1 MNKSTQNISI
11 RQNRPIR
18 PIQSHPFDNGF
29 RVIYEPSA
37 SINGLPITYIRLF
50 CNLGSI
56 HESGMYHGASHFIE
70 HMCFKG
76 TSAMPSSNQIASV
89 YDKNGAYF
97 NAHTEKR
104 YTCYVVKCSDEHFAQ
119 SIHVLSEMM
128 MKSLF
133 DKHEYSKEKHV
144 VMEETILLND
154 QPNAQLFTM
163 IDRLIYHGS
172 SYEHPIDTIEYHTGN
187 TTGLSDTND
196 VLNYRGIVE
205 MYKTFYRPEQ
215 MVLSIVSHI
224 PIEIVLASV
233 KKTAFVRPT
242 PTKKPCRTT
251 DRNMSPNY
259 SLIPQTEI
267 QCTVLKKKGVQATYF
282 GIGFRTCSQ
291 TNPDRYVLDLLKYI
305 LGGYMSSRL
314 FQILR
319 NNKGLSY
326 SSKVHTEYFEHTG
339 KFFIYVS
346 VDPRKIIHHS
356 VKDKSPNQKG
366 VIPIVV
372 DMISELIRNGVSEKE
387 IETAKGFIQGNQL
400 LSSENGDNACFH
412 NGLEY
417 LLYDNPGEIVPYMS
431 IYDTYYRKI
440 TRREIHDVIRAYF
453 RRTNTN
459 IVCVGENAPSESAI
473 VRECSY

>member
-1 MNKSTQNISI
+1 
-11 RQNRPIR
+11 
-18 PIQSHPFDNGF
+18 
-29 RVIYEPSA
+29 
-37 SINGLPITYIRLF
+37 
-50 CNLGSI
+50 
-56 HESGMYHGASHFIE
+56 MYHGASHFIE

-76 TSAMPSSNQIASV
+76 TTTMPSSNQIASS
-89 YDKNGAYF
+89 YDKQGAYF

-104 YTCYVVKCSDEHFAQ
+104 YTCYVVKCSDEHFPQ

-163 IDRLIYHGS
+163 IDRLIYRGS
-172 SYEHPIDTIEYHTGN
+172 SYEHPIDTIEYHTGKA
-187 TTGLSDTND
+187 TD

-224 PIEIVLASV
+224 PIQTILHNI
-233 KKTAFVRPT
+233 KKTAFVHPSSKIT
-242 PTKKPCRTT
+242 CRTT
-251 DRNMSPNY
+251 EQNMSPTY
-259 SLIPQTEI
+259 SLNPQTEI
-267 QCTVLKKKGVQATYF
+267 QCMVLKKKGVQATYF

-314 FQILR
+314 FQLLR
-319 NNKGLSY
+319 DEKGLTY

-346 VDPRKIIHHS
+346 VDPQKIIHNHNPG
-356 VKDKSPNQKG
+356 KGKTANRNQKG

-372 DMISELIRNGVSEKE
+372 DMISDLIRNGVSEKE
-387 IETAKGFIQGNQL
+387 IQTAKGFIQGNQL
-400 LSSENGDNACFH
+400 LTSENGDNACFH
-412 NGLEY
+412 NGVEY
-417 LLYDNPGEIVPYMS
+417 LLYDKPREIVPYISM
-431 IYDTYYRKI
+431 YDTYYRKI
-440 TRREIHDVIRAYF
+440 TRVEIHDVIRAYF
-453 RRTNTN
+453 RRSNTN
-459 IVCVGENAPSESAI
+459 IVCVGENAPSESVI
-473 VRECSY
+473 LREFSYQ